1 MTTRKISAARLP
13 EDLQRVRSDFQFT
26 SSNVLTFGN
35 EKIDKSTAAGVPT
48 AVLYMEPVRFGAC
61 PAAGTCVKA
70 CLHTAG
76 NPLYHA
82 AKFRRRSLRSQAFHF
97 QPAAFK
103 RLLVLELARFASKNP
118 DAEFLGVRLNGTT
131 DHAWENEQILIDDA
145 LHSYLLRKF
154 SVYVPVGKYRS
165 IIQVCR
171 FIDSR
176 IVNYDYT
183 KRIDRDF
190 SWCKMMNYRLTM
202 SHGSKYDTL
211 KCALQNGLNYAA
223 PFTTKKKQN
232 LPADFTVNG
241 RRFPVLDGDLHDFRP
256 WDDASQTHIIGLRY
270 KRAKNASPADAA
282 AFCIDGQPVSTSTP
296 ASV

>member
-1 MTTRKISAARLP
+1 MKTSRTPAARLP
-13 EDLQRVRSDFQFT
+13 EDLQRVRADFQFT

-61 PAAGTCVKA
+61 PAAGTCAKA

-118 DAEFLGVRLNGTT
+118 DAQILGVRLNGTT
-131 DHAWENEQILIDDA
+131 DHAWENEEILIDVT

-165 IIQVCR
+165 MIQVCR

-190 SWCKMMNYRLTM
+190 SWCKMLNYRLTM
-202 SHGSKYDTL
+202 SHGSKHDTL
-211 KCALQNGLNYAA
+211 KCALENGLNYAA

-256 WDDASQTHIIGLRY
+256 WDDSTETHIIGLRY

-282 AFCIDGQPVSTSTP
+282 AFCIDSQPVSTSTH
-296 ASV
+296 ATV

>member
-1 MTTRKISAARLP
+1 MTASKIPAARLP
-13 EDLQRVRSDFQFT
+13 EDLQRVRADFSFT

-131 DHAWENEQILIDDA
+131 DHAWENEGISIDDT

-154 SVYVPVGKYRS
+154 SVYVPVGEYRS

-171 FIDSR
+171 FIDPR
-176 IVNYDYT
+176 IVNYDYS
-183 KRIDRDF
+183 KRTDRDF

-223 PFTTKKKQN
+223 PFTTKKKQE
-232 LPADFTVNG
+232 LPAEFTVDG
-241 RRFPVLDGDLHDFRP
+241 RRFPVLDGDVHDFRP
-256 WDDASQTHIIGLRY
+256 WDDSSQTHIIGLRY

-282 AFCIDGQPVSTSTP
+282 AFCIDGQPASTSKP
-296 ASV
+296 ANV

>member
-13 EDLQRVRSDFQFT
+13 EDLQRVRADFQFT

-82 AKFRRRSLRSQAFHF
+82 AKFAARRRRSDAFHF
-97 QPAAFK
+97 KPAAFK

-118 DAEFLGVRLNGTT
+118 DAQILGVRLNGTT
-131 DHAWENEQILIDDA
+131 DHAWENEEISIDDA
-145 LHSYLLRKF
+145 LHSYLLAKF

-176 IVNYDYT
+176 IVNYDYS

-211 KCALQNGLNYAA
+211 KCALENGLNYAA
-223 PFTTKKKQN
+223 PFTTKKNQN
-232 LPADFTVNG
+232 LPAEFTVNG

-256 WDDASQTHIIGLRY
+256 WDDSTETHIIGLRY
-270 KRAKNASPADAA
+270 KRAKNASSADAA
-282 AFCIDGQPVSTSTP
+282 AFCIDGQPVSNS
-296 ASV
+296 ARVAV

>member
-1 MTTRKISAARLP
+1 MGHPKNFHGSQPSPHQRISHPQRDGRPPPKMPSTKIAAARLVAAKCCRVP
-13 EDLQRVRSDFQFT
+13 QLPQDLRDVRTAHGFT
-26 SSNVLTFGN
+26 TANVFTYSN
-35 EKIDKSTAAGVPT
+35 EKMNKSAELGAPT

-82 AKFRRRSLRSQAFHF
+82 AKFAARRRRSDAFHF
-97 QPAAFK
+97 KPAAFK

-118 DAEFLGVRLNGTT
+118 DAEILGCRLNGTT
-131 DHAWENEQILIDDA
+131 DHAWENEEIFIDDT
-145 LHSYLLRKF
+145 LHAYLLYKF

-176 IVNYDYT
+176 IVNYDYS

-190 SWCKMMNYRLTM
+190 AWCKMMKYHLT
-202 SHGSKYDTL
+202 
-211 KCALQNGLNYAA
+211 
-223 PFTTKKKQN
+223 
-232 LPADFTVNG
+232 
-241 RRFPVLDGDLHDFRP
+241 
-256 WDDASQTHIIGLRY
+256 
-270 KRAKNASPADAA
+270 
-282 AFCIDGQPVSTSTP
+282 
-296 ASV
+296 